1 MVVADNGLQLFT
13 PIFIY
18 QLAGEMVFGGLAQ
31 MLSIRIFEASPHS
44 WLMLSNV
51 TSKRNISEP
60 VRTDS
65 KGVMKSFM
73 ASDWERVFNRR
84 SVCRGYL
91 KISGSLSQ
99 GGIVIQAA

>member
-1 MVVADNGLQLFT
+1 
-13 PIFIY
+13 
-18 QLAGEMVFGGLAQ
+18 

-51 TSKRNISEP
+51 ASKRNISEL

-65 KGVMKSFM
+65 KGVVMKSFM
-73 ASDWERVFNRR
+73 ASDWGRVFNWR

-99 GGIVIQAA
+99 GGIVIQAAGGGSKICILLQKAAQIACRMDRM